1 MKMRKLMLKIEED
14 MKKRGIKKKD
24 IALHLGVT
32 SSAVTQYFKVEVPID
47 FIKFIKLLYFVYR
60 SYPRELLLEYFSSNE
75 IEIENIML
83 EWLVMNG
90 KWDLLEELIKKG
102 QDKKEFTLIYDIML
116 KRNRRQISPTE
127 FLSEIEKIKFN
138 YNGKEE
144 TENKI
149 LVNICSLYS
158 YVDLHVYPL
167 IPAVSELTL
176 QQINMMDES
185 YLKEAYEIRV
195 KEIMVLSYMKRNKL
209 KEAESIANEILCED
223 TLSKFPLQ
231 YNSVLCFLS
240 EIYVFRDYVKSM
252 YYINMALDMLKDE
265 VLKGFVKREEALKAT
280 HDFIKIVNNDF
291 TGLYLNDLAE
301 KAHFLAMQDDSTSKE
316 EALKILEKIEEENSG
331 LTNFQLYYKALA
343 QENISL
349 MELAKDSF
357 LKSGDLFY
365 AQLPKRYLERNKIY
379 G

>member
-24 IALHLGVT
+24 IALHLRVT

-60 SYPRELLLEYFSSNE
+60 SYPRELLLEYLSSNE

-116 KRNRRQISPTE
+116 KRNRRQISPAE

-301 KAHFLAMQDDSTSKE
+301 KAHFLAMQDSTSKE